1 MILIDKITKRYR
13 SDEVETLAVRNV
25 SLEVKSGD
33 FMAIMGPSG
42 SGKSTLLSL
51 IGLLDRPNSGSYML
65 MGEETSQQKEGR
77 LAQLRRDHIGFVF
90 QNFNLID
97 ELTVAENVELGLIY
111 RKLSSQDRRDRIA
124 SAMDQVGIG
133 HRAKHFPFQ
142 LSGGQLQRAAI
153 ARTIACAPTII
164 LADEP
169 TGNLDSRNGS
179 QVMNILRDLNSAGTT
194 IIMVTHSRSQAE
206 QANRIVNMQDGQLQL
221 SSNIFA

>member
-1 MILIDKITKRYR
+1 MILIDNLTKKYR
-13 SDEVETLAVRNV
+13 SDEIETLAVRNV
-25 SLEVKSGD
+25 SLEVKTGD
-33 FMAIMGPSG
+33 FLAIMGPSG

-51 IGLLDRPNSGSYML
+51 IGLLDRPSSGSYLL

-77 LAQLRRDHIGFVF
+77 LAQLRREHIGFVF
-90 QNFNLID
+90 QSFNLID
-97 ELTVAENVELGLIY
+97 ELTVAENVELGLVY
-111 RKLSSQDRRDRIA
+111 RKMSSQDRRDRIA

-133 HRAKHFPFQ
+133 HRANHFPFQ

-153 ARTIACAPTII
+153 ARTVACAPTII

-206 QANRIVNMQDGQLQL
+206 QANRIVSMQDGQLQQN
-221 SSNIFA
+221 STIFA